1 MRRGGGV
8 LGTNKV
14 YFLIEEQHAGGYIF
28 GMERHPNDGFV
39 PDSKDEAHGGI
50 LNSEL
55 PPSPRPLLLP
65 TAASSLTPRTR
76 SIGGVPD
83 SELPP
88 DTGFTLDFE
97 DKEVVA
103 SPTPSCLTW
112 KIKP

>member
-50 LNSEL
+50 LNTEL
-55 PPSPRPLLLP
+55 PP
-65 TAASSLTPRTR
+65 
-76 SIGGVPD
+76 
-83 SELPP
+83 LPP
-88 DTGFTLDFE
+88 PPPPTDDCFIPNSE
-97 DKEVVA
+97 DEA
-103 SPTPSCLTW
+103 NWWCPRLRAAP
-112 KIKP
+112 